1 VKRFN
6 YRFQR
11 ILELKERIEEAR
23 KAELG
28 EAVAVLN
35 QEQASLEQLMRTQET
50 YQHLEQPAAPCPV
63 NLLGLNANYVLRLQR
78 EVLIQLERIE
88 GIQRVVDERR
98 SNLIEATKEKRVYE
112 VLRERAESEYKLQR
126 KRYEQE
132 QLDEV
137 GGQLYLRAAEQEIRA
152 HFLEE

>member
-1 VKRFN
+1 MRRFN

-11 ILELKERIEEAR
+11 IIELKERLEEAR

-28 EAVAVLN
+28 EAVAILN
-35 QEQASLEQLMRTQET
+35 QEQSRLRQLMHSQET
-50 YQHLEQPAAPCPV
+50 YQNLKQPAAPC
-63 NLLGLNANYVLRLQR
+63 NLDLLSLNANYVLRLQR
-78 EVLIQLERIE
+78 EILEQLGRIE
-88 GIQRVVDERR
+88 QVQRVVDERR
-98 SNLIEATKEKRVYE
+98 NNLVEATKEKKVYE
-112 VLRERAESEYKLQR
+112 VLRERAENEYKLQR
-126 KRYEQE
+126 KRYEQG

>member
-1 VKRFN
+1 MKRFN

-50 YQHLEQPAAPCPV
+50 YQHLEQPAAPCNL